1 MANAGAMQSAALR
14 RLAAAMRQ
22 DEEQVLLA
30 QQAAREEERERTL
43 GRATWEAP
51 CDPGPGNIV
60 QVCVHMGNTFAALG
74 QCHAPASR
82 RIASDV
88 ISSSLSSPGTI

>member
-30 QQAAREEERERTL
+30 QQAAREEEREPTAAARSKAVAVGVDPQTTRVVKSVPPKFPLGCWTL
-43 GRATWEAP
+43 
-51 CDPGPGNIV
+51 
-60 QVCVHMGNTFAALG
+60 
-74 QCHAPASR
+74 
-82 RIASDV
+82 
-88 ISSSLSSPGTI
+88 